1 MEETGGGPRRGPAR
15 PCMDPAGADR
25 PAGSSGGPTPRR
37 ATGATGSCDR
47 FASAS
52 APWRPRSC
60 PWRSAS
66 RSSRPP
72 CPRWRPTRSRDW
84 RRNSARRR
92 RRSRST
98 SPTFTTTGTRRRP
111 SCSGPSSASPG
122 NVVRRPTRAL
132 LLRAGGGL
140 QSGMR
145 FLLVEDDSAFA
156 GFIREGLRS
165 EPYEVEVVADGA
177 RAMEM
182 ALKEP
187 YDLLLLDVG
196 LPTMS
201 GIDVCRRLREQG
213 LRVPILMLTAR
224 DTVEDKVQGLE
235 VGADDYLTKPFAL
248 DELRARIRA
257 LL

>member
-1 MEETGGGPRRGPAR
+1 
-15 PCMDPAGADR
+15 
-25 PAGSSGGPTPRR
+25 
-37 ATGATGSCDR
+37 
-47 FASAS
+47 
-52 APWRPRSC
+52 
-60 PWRSAS
+60 
-66 RSSRPP
+66 
-72 CPRWRPTRSRDW
+72 
-84 RRNSARRR
+84 
-92 RRSRST
+92 
-98 SPTFTTTGTRRRP
+98 
-111 SCSGPSSASPG
+111 
-122 NVVRRPTRAL
+122 
-132 LLRAGGGL
+132 
-140 QSGMR
+140 MR

-257 LL
+257 LLRRQLDSNVSPALQVADLALDASTHEVHRGGKRIELTPKEFALLEYLMRRVGRVLSRPVIQEQVWGVRQESLTNVVDVYIRRLRQKVDQGFDQALIRTVRGVGYQLKP